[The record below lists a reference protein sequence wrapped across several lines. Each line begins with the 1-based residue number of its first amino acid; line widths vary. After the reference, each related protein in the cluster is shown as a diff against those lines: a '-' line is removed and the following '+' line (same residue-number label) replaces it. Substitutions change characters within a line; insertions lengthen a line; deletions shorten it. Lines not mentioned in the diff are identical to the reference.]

1 MPRPPLLGRMT
12 PRAWTMVMWCLAAAM
27 AVLLFTMIAPTTSP
41 VFIRPRQ
48 RYHLEIWVRIGMA
61 VFMALPIGLARRW
74 PVPVLGL
81 VLAESTMIAMLR
93 QPTWPMLCVTMVL
106 IGYIAVV
113 RPRRVVAGA
122 ALLTLLVWSAQWGA
136 LSTGSWLYLLTVKP
150 SYAGLLIVIA
160 WSVGNSIHQR
170 RRYAEALRAQAANKA
185 VVDERL
191 RIARELHDTVAHS
204 IGIIAIQAG
213 AVNRVIDAQTPEV
226 RDALN
231 AIENTSRETLAGLRH
246 ALGMLRDTDP
256 DSTESV
262 RSPGLENVDQ
272 LAKTAADAGIRVQV
286 NWQGR
291 RRQLPADIDLSAFRI
306 IQESVT
312 NVVRHS
318 GSDDCQVNVEFRDAE
333 LAIEVVD
340 DGHEHRT
347 AGAGY
352 GIAGMRERVGLLHGH
367 FQAGP
372 RPEGGFRVE
381 ARLPV

>member
-1 MPRPPLLGRMT
+1 MT
-12 PRAWTMVMWCLAAAM
+12 PRAWTTVMWCLAAAM
-27 AVLLFTMIAPTTSP
+27 VVLLFTMITPTMSP
-41 VFIRPRQ
+41 VFVRPRQ
-48 RYHLEIWVRIGMA
+48 RYHLDIWVRIGMA
-61 VFMALPIGLARRW
+61 VLMALPIGLARLR

-81 VLAESTMIAMLR
+81 VLAESTVIAMLR
-93 QPTWPMLCVTMVL
+93 QPTWPMLCVTVVL
-106 IGYIAVV
+106 IGYIAVI

-122 ALLTLLVWSAQWGA
+122 AVLTLFVWSAQWGA
-136 LSTGSWLYLLTVKP
+136 LSTGSWLYLLAVKP
-150 SYAGLLIVIA
+150 GYAALLIVIA

-170 RRYAEALRAQAANKA
+170 RRYAEALRKQAANQA

-191 RIARELHDTVAHS
+191 RIARELHDMVAHS

-246 ALGMLRDTDP
+246 TLGMLRETDP

-272 LAKTAADAGIRVQV
+272 LARTAADAGIRVQV

-333 LAIEVVD
+333 LTIEVVD
-340 DGHEHRT
+340 DGREHRMT
-347 AGAGY
+347 GAGY